1 MKFYVV
7 DDDYIEHLIKVDGHV
22 YKNKAG
28 RPYIGVLFEVN
39 GSKFLAPLTSYKEK
53 HDRIPDTS
61 PLIFKMYELGSE
73 SDENDEG
80 DDGGEAKE
88 INKLGMVQLN
98 NMIPVPDSEME
109 LFNVNSR
116 DAKYRNLLDMQQ
128 QYLRKHQEEFQK
140 KAKKLYSIVKG
151 GHARG
156 LISKCCDFTALEAAM
171 LSYSSKAQ
179 QPASQT
185 KLDALAGMFEK
196 K

>member
-7 DDDYIEHLIKVDGHV
+7 NDDYIEHLIKVDGHV

-39 GSKFLAPLTSYKEK
+39 GSKFLAPLTSHKEK

-73 SDENDEG
+73 SSESEES
-80 DDGGEAKE
+80 GEVKE
-88 INKLGMVQLN
+88 VNKLGMVQLN

-109 LFNVNSR
+109 LLNVDSR

-140 KAKKLYSIVKG
+140 KARKLYNIVKG
-151 GHARG
+151 GHAKG

-171 LSYSSKAQ
+171 LNYSSKAQ

-185 KLDALAGMFEK
+185 KLDALASMFEK